1 MPPDLRAGTTCGYYD
16 SALSASNA
24 TAELLADAR
33 FCMDEQSVMA
43 DDLHDQSQMDPG
55 LRRMMKWVF
64 GALVLTV
71 LLAILVVE
79 FTLRWFGHP

>member
-1 MPPDLRAGTTCGYYD
+1 M
-16 SALSASNA
+16 
-24 TAELLADAR
+24 ADAP
-33 FCMDEQSVMA
+33 
-43 DDLHDQSQMDPG
+43 HNKSQADPG

-79 FTLRWFGHP
+79 FILHWFGRP